1 VIAAPLAAQGVT
13 TAAIQ
18 GAVTSRDGLPIAAAT
33 VSVTST
39 STGQRWQVE
48 TRTGGRYVLPTI
60 AVGGP
65 YLLEI
70 RAVGF
75 QPAHRSGIMLE
86 LGQRVTLDF
95 ELAPAPIELPAL
107 LVAATGG
114 TLADRSRTGP
124 VVTVSD
130 SALARLPN
138 ISRDFVDLAVLSPQV
153 APQTGGG
160 VSIGGQNPSFN
171 SIQIDGGENTDEYF
185 DRAPGGAVRTVALPQ
200 VEPRTISPEAVREFQ
215 VLVAPFDVREG
226 GFAGGLLNAVT
237 RSGTNAVHGS
247 AFAFLENQHLVGE
260 SSAGRAPADFTTW
273 QSGGSLGGPILRD
286 RLQYFLSADVQSR
299 VVPDP
304 GPLVSDTAA
313 GADLARIGIRYAS
326 AARFQRILT
335 DTYGLNP
342 GTLGPADGR
351 VPAQDLFAKL
361 TAQLGTNN
369 HLEVSHHYAHGDR
382 QGFLDSGL
390 GTGFSAGRQYGYYAL
405 TSVAEQER
413 STAHTSRVIWNSLVG
428 GRWSNELIVSYERLR
443 DECQPNATFPRILV
457 FADSGRLVAG
467 TNDTCSTSVV
477 AQDALELTDNAT
489 FGIGRHVI
497 TIGTHDELLHFH
509 DPLLLNSAGRWTF
522 SSLDSLAAGR
532 ATKYERGLPGLLRPE
547 GPVVDYHVRQLG
559 MYVQDWWTP
568 TARLTV
574 ALGLRL
580 DVPFL
585 PDAVL
590 TNTALKT
597 SLGVDT
603 GRLPSGSALWSPR
616 LSASYDLTGDGRTLL
631 RSGLGLFSGH
641 PPYRWLG
648 NGYRDTGGQEAS
660 LTCVGVAVPPFD
672 PFNQPTTCGSGAK
685 PVPRIGFFD
694 PNLRFPQTLKVALG
708 VDRRL
713 PGDVAASLDAL
724 YTLGVE
730 QWYFT
735 DANLGAPVGAAA
747 GEGGRPLYG
756 RIDSTGTATP
766 AWRNPAFG
774 EVIRVSNRSGDR
786 ALIVAAQLRKGLT
799 DRAELSALY
808 AYSHV
813 SDLMSLVNF
822 LTRPLL
828 GNTPLDGTLE
838 DRRLRPSFFE
848 MPHRVTV
855 TVTVRLPR
863 HVWLSLLYAGA
874 SGTPFT
880 YVIDGD
886 ANADGTVVSG
896 LPRNDAVYVPRNAS
910 DITLQNPADY
920 GKLDDFI
927 NSEGCLRLN
936 RGRLLP
942 RNSCR
947 NRWTNLLNARMTKTV
962 SLGGQSLEM
971 GADVFNVLN
980 LISRRWGQH
989 RFTTLDPSVPLLKLA
1004 GYDTVNQRG
1013 VYVLELP
1020 PRDQVFD
1027 PASRWQAQLGVR
1039 YVF

>member
-1 VIAAPLAAQGVT
+1 MSAAPLAAQGVT
-13 TAAIQ
+13 TDAIV
-18 GAVTSRDGLPIAAAT
+18 G
-33 VSVTST
+33 SVTGQGGTPISVAIVGVTNT
-39 STGQRWQVE
+39 STGQRWEVE
-48 TRTGGRYVLPTI
+48 TRPDGRYFLQAI
-60 AVGGP
+60 AIGGP
-65 YLLEI
+65 YDVEV

-75 QPAHRSGIMLE
+75 RPLRRSGIMLH
-86 LGQRVTLDF
+86 LGERYSADF
-95 ELAPAPIELPAL
+95 ALEPTAIVLEPL

-114 TLADRSRTGP
+114 TLADRGRTGP

-138 ISRDFVDLAVLSPQV
+138 ISRDFVNLALLSPQV
-153 APQTGGG
+153 SPQTGGG
-160 VSIGGQNPSFN
+160 ASIGGQNQSFN
-171 SIQIDGGENTDEYF
+171 SVQIDGGENTDEYF
-185 DRAPGGAVRTVALPQ
+185 DRAPGASVRTVSLPQ
-200 VEPRTISPEAVREFQ
+200 VQPRTISPEAVQEFQ

-226 GFAGGLLNAVT
+226 GFTGGLLNAVT

-247 AFAFLENQHLVGE
+247 AFAFLENQRLVGK
-260 SSAGRAPADFTTW
+260 SGSGTVPADFTTW
-273 QSGGSLGGPILRD
+273 QTGGGLGGAIVRD
-286 RLQYFLSADVQSR
+286 RLHYFLSVDVQSR
-299 VVPDP
+299 FVPDP
-304 GPLVSDTAA
+304 GPLVSDTAG
-313 GADLARIGIRYAS
+313 GADVAQIGIRYAS
-326 AARFQRILT
+326 AARFQRILS

-342 GTLGPADGR
+342 GTLGPATGR

-361 TAQLGTNN
+361 TAQLGTNS
-369 HLEVSHHYAHGDR
+369 HLEVSHHYAHGAR

-443 DECQPNATFPRILV
+443 DDCQPNATFPRILV

-467 TNDTCSTSVV
+467 TNEVCSTSVV
-477 AQDALELTDNAT
+477 AQEALEMTDNAT
-489 FGIGRHVI
+489 FGFGRHVL

-532 ATKYERGLPGLLRPE
+532 ATRYERGLPGLLRPE
-547 GPVVDYHVRQLG
+547 GPLVDFHVRQFG
-559 MYVQDWWTP
+559 IYVQDWWTP

-585 PDAVL
+585 PDAAL
-590 TNTALKT
+590 TNTALEA
-597 SLGVDT
+597 SLGFDT

-616 LSASYDLTGDGRTLL
+616 LSASYDVTGDGRTLL
-631 RSGLGLFSGH
+631 RGGIGLFSGH

-660 LTCVGVAVPPFD
+660 LTCVGAAVPPFD
-672 PFNQPTTCGSGAK
+672 PFSQPTTCGSGAK
-685 PVPRIGFFD
+685 PVPRIGFFE
-694 PNLRFPQTLKVALG
+694 PNLRFPQTLKLSLGADRSLPSGVVGTLDVLYSLG
-708 VDRRL
+708 VD
-713 PGDVAASLDAL
+713 
-724 YTLGVE
+724 

-735 DANLGAPVGAAA
+735 DANLGAPVVAAA

-756 RIDSTGTATP
+756 RIDSTGTGTP

-786 ALIVAAQLRKGLT
+786 ALIVSAQLRKDLT

-808 AYSHV
+808 AYSRV

-828 GNTPLDGTLE
+828 GNTPLDGTLD
-838 DRRLRPSFFE
+838 DRQLRPSFFE
-848 MPHRVTV
+848 VPHRVTV
-855 TVTVRLPR
+855 ALTVRLPR

-896 LPRNDAVYVPRNAS
+896 SPRNDVVYVPRNAS

-920 GKLDDFI
+920 GKLDGFI
-927 NSEGCLRLN
+927 NSEDCLRLN
-936 RGRLLP
+936 RGRLQP

-947 NRWTNLLNARMTKTV
+947 NSWISVLNARITKSV
-962 SLGGQSLEM
+962 FLGRQSLEI
-971 GADVFNVLN
+971 GVDVLNVLN
-980 LISRRWGQH
+980 LIYRRWGQY

-1013 VYVLELP
+1013 VYALELP
-1020 PRDQVFD
+1020 ARDQVFD
-1027 PASRWQAQLGVR
+1027 AASRWRAQLSVR